1 MRSQAGALPRLDD
14 RRTRLRAAATARAA
28 VSSPHLL
35 AARIGKG
42 PDGDMR
48 LQLEPLSGPTL
59 ARVMR
64 RGPLGPK
71 TAVTILVGLAR
82 AVDALEG
89 RRLVARDLAPDHVL
103 LDRKR
108 GAVLA
113 ESGLPTELVP
123 LGRPDP
129 DPKAFYRAPEE
140 AGGRLTPRSSV
151 YSLGAILLA
160 SLTGEA
166 QPERLDARAGGRR
179 REIPAPLAAVIE
191 RAMAPDPRE
200 RYANVAELAKAA
212 TASIQAAEPRARPV
226 AVPKQP
232 RAKTPKQ
239 PRAQAPR
246 QARAK
251 TPKLSPAAKPADA
264 KTPRLLS
271 RLHTSPA
278 ETTPGTPATSPA
290 SGDKTAAKRAERAR
304 RAQEAAERKAAE
316 KTERE
321 RRAKEAAERKAAARA
336 EAAKKRAAE
345 RAERERQAQEAAE
358 LKAAEQAER
367 ESRAAEEAER
377 KAAEK
382 AERDRRAR
390 EAAERKKAEAAA
402 KAAEKLAERERRA
415 KATAERKAAE
425 QAERELRAAEE
436 AERKQAEAAKSAA
449 GDADKRA
456 ERERREQETAERK
469 AAEKAERDRREQEAA
484 QQKAAE
490 KVERDRLA
498 RQAAERKKA
507 EAAAKAAEKLA
518 ERERKAALAAQRK
531 QADAERKRVESAR
544 KKVESERKRAE
555 VEQKKAEA
563 ERERAAAA
571 ERKRKRAADRK
582 RERAGERKRQRGA
595 GHKRALPRRARSERS
610 PHGPG
615 AKPQAQKAAPTPQQ
629 TTRRR
634 RAVAVTVV
642 GLLAAAAGAIA
653 LAPGGYTGARRAG
666 QISNGDLSMRLP
678 AGWEQIH
685 PSTARFGSLSSVLA
699 AKPSEGDGT
708 VLLTG
713 MVGEPGET
721 TDALRSLAPN
731 GTKPVP
737 ARLGRLDVTR
747 YDNLK
752 SGAGSRA
759 RAYMLNTTGP
769 SVLIVCEADA
779 GAGSTPLRACSRVA
793 STLHLEHEL
802 PLSHAS
808 AKARRPAADKAIAEL
823 ASERLAA
830 RKRIAKAT
838 IAEDQAHAARD
849 LQVIYYEAS
858 RRVEAT
864 GLPGAGAE
872 RLVTALAAAGDSY
885 GSLAAAIRDGDQ
897 VAYDDART
905 DVIAREATVWRE
917 LPSAESSA
925 ADQP

>member
-1 MRSQAGALPRLDD
+1 MRSQAGALPRPDD
-14 RRTRLRAAATARAA
+14 RRTRLRAAATARAG

-35 AARIGKG
+35 GARIGKG
-42 PDGDMR
+42 PDGDVR
-48 LQLEPLSGPTL
+48 LQLEPLQGPTL

-113 ESGLPTELVP
+113 EYGLPPELVP

-140 AGGRLTPRSSV
+140 ARGRLTPRSSV

-166 QPERLDARAGGRR
+166 QPERLDARARGRRR

-191 RAMAPDPRE
+191 RAMAPDPRQ
-200 RYANVAELAKAA
+200 RYANVAELA
-212 TASIQAAEPRARPV
+212 QAAIATIRSDEQRIRPV
-226 AVPKQP
+226 AELKQP

-239 PRAQAPR
+239 PRAKTPTQPGAKTSKQPGAKTPT
-246 QARAK
+246 QPRAK
-251 TPKLSPAAKPADA
+251 TPTASRASKPAAKPARNGNATPRNGRATARNGNANGGPAAQPASA
-264 KTPRLLS
+264 KTRRLLS
-271 RLHTSPA
+271 RLHTTPA
-278 ETTPGTPATSPA
+278 ETTPAAPETSPA
-290 SGDKTAAKRAERAR
+290 PSDQTAAKRA
-304 RAQEAAERKAAE
+304 
-316 KTERE
+316 ERE
-321 RRAKEAAERKAAARA
+321 RRAKEATERKAAEQAERDRRAREATERKAAERA

-345 RAERERQAQEAAE
+345 RAER
-358 LKAAEQAER
+358 
-367 ESRAAEEAER
+367 
-377 KAAEK
+377 
-382 AERDRRAR
+382 DRRAQ

-415 KATAERKAAE
+415 KAAAERKAAE
-425 QAERELRAAEE
+425 QAERERRAAEE
-436 AERKQAEAAKSAA
+436 AERKKAEAAESAA
-449 GDADKRA
+449 GDANKRA
-456 ERERREQETAERK
+456 ERERRAKEAADRK
-469 AAEKAERDRREQEAA
+469 AAEKAERERRANEAA
-484 QQKAAE
+484 ARKAAGRAETE
-490 KVERDRLA
+490 KKSAADRAERERLA

-518 ERERKAALAAQRK
+518 ERERRAKAAAQRK
-531 QADAERKRVESAR
+531 QAEAERKR
-544 KKVESERKRAE
+544 ER
-555 VEQKKAEA
+555 
-563 ERERAAAA
+563 AA
-571 ERKRKRAADRK
+571 ERKRERAAERK
-582 RERAGERKRQRGA
+582 RERGA
-595 GHKRALPRRARSERS
+595 GHKRALPRRARSERAPHS
-610 PHGPG
+610 PA
-615 AKPQAQKAAPTPQQ
+615 AKPKTQKSAPTSEQ

-653 LAPGGYTGARRAG
+653 LAPGGDTGARRAS

-699 AKPSEGDGT
+699 AKPSKGDGT

-713 MVGEPGET
+713 MVGEPRET
-721 TDALRSLAPN
+721 TEALRRLAPN

-737 ARLGRLDVTR
+737 AHLGRLDVTR

-752 SGAGSRA
+752 SGAGSKA

-779 GAGSTPLRACSRVA
+779 GASSAPLRACSRVA

-823 ASERLAA
+823 ADERLAA
-830 RKRIAKAT
+830 RKRIANAS

-872 RLVTALAAAGDSY
+872 RLVAALAAAGDSY

-897 VAYDDART
+897 VAYDDARA
-905 DVIAREATVWRE
+905 DVIAREATVWKE
-917 LPSAESSA
+917 LPSAESSP